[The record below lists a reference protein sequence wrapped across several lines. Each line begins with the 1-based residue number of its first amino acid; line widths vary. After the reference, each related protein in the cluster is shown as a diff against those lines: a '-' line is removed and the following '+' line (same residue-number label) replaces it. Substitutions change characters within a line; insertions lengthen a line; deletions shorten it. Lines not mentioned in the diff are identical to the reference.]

1 MLLTVNPVTTAIG
14 VIWMVAMMSNP
25 VAKASG
31 EKVLALGPPV
41 KWRRM

>member
-14 VIWMVAMMSNP
+14 VIWMVAMMSKP

-31 EKVLALGPPV
+31 DKVLAFGPPV